1 MLRHVHAC
9 VEIKVM
15 GSQQTETELNV
26 AKAHFGYEVRRR
38 SPWIFLSVIAGIA
51 MIWIGQA
58 YEEELSERIELVFFV
73 PTIVYMSDSIGTET
87 LALFVRELARG
98 RMRIQ
103 QIFFKE
109 LLVGL
114 CLGLASGLPMGVFSY
129 FWFEDFA
136 LSATVATAMIVNGAI
151 AVLAGMLI
159 PIAFHK
165 MGRDPAVGTDE
176 ITTALSDNLSMLVYL
191 IVATFIL
198 FGT

>member
-1 MLRHVHAC
+1 MLRHVQAR

-15 GSQQTETELNV
+15 ALQQPHTELNV

-38 SPWIFLSVIAGIA
+38 SPWILLSVAAGIV

-73 PTIVYMSDSIGTET
+73 PMIVYMSDSIGTET
-87 LALFVRELARG
+87 LALFVRELALR
-98 RMRIQ
+98 RMRTRR
-103 QIFFKE
+103 IFFKE

-114 CLGLASGLPMGVFSY
+114 CLGLVSGLPMGVFSY
-129 FWFEDFA
+129 FWFKDFG
-136 LSATVATAMIVNGAI
+136 LSVTVVTAMVVNGMI

-176 ITTALSDNLSMLVYL
+176 ITTAISDNLSMLVYL

>member
-1 MLRHVHAC
+1 MA
-9 VEIKVM
+9 
-15 GSQQTETELNV
+15 SQQTDTELNV

-129 FWFEDFA
+129 FWFEDFG

-165 MGRDPAVGTDE
+165 MGRDPALGTDE